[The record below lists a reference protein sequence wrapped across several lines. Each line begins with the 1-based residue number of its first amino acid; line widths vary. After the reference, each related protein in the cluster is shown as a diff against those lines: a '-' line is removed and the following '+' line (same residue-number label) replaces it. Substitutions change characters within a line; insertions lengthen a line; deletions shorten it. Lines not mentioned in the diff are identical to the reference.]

1 MCAAVADVAVV
12 KLMTLSPLC
21 LFHLSELISVISLER
36 EDWICVKTVKTL
48 NPPTTM
54 PISKQLSS
62 LPRKQDVQ
70 MQSMNQLYIIYLISG
85 PNMQF
90 DNSDSS

>member
-62 LPRKQDVQ
+62 LSRKQDAQ
-70 MQSMNQLYIIYLISG
+70 RQSLNQLYLISG
-85 PNMQF
+85 LNTQ
-90 DNSDSS
+90 DDKSGSS

>member
-1 MCAAVADVAVV
+1 MCAAVADAAVV

-62 LPRKQDVQ
+62 LSGKQDVQ
-70 MQSMNQLYIIYLISG
+70 RQSLNQLYLISG
-85 PNMQF
+85 LNTQR
-90 DNSDSS
+90 DKSDSS